1 MVKVMMCELDL
12 NEAIWKKK
20 KKTGKSKKKKN
31 QVAGGTW
38 PVGCGFQAC
47 FGPQAGRGRGPCPCQ
62 AHSGCQVHVQTNE
75 LQCQNKGSW
84 RRKPKVP
91 GLCSC
96 IVGARG
102 AAGGQPSVRPSP
114 PGAPAGLS
122 CDSPV
127 AQRGGSR
134 GPNAPYQRH
143 L

>member
-20 KKTGKSKKKKN
+20 KKQVRVKKKKIKWR
-31 QVAGGTW
+31 AGLGPW
-38 PVGCGFQAC
+38 AVVFRPVSDPKLGEGEAL
-47 FGPQAGRGRGPCPCQ
+47 CPCQ